1 MNFLIIEDDA
11 ITAMVLEEMLSEFGS
26 CDVVENGLLG
36 LEKLESKFK
45 ENLTYSVIFLDI
57 MLPERSGQD
66 ILLDIR
72 NLDEK
77 YNKSGMESTKV
88 IMSTALDDYDNIK
101 KAFNNLC
108 EGYIIKPFD
117 KEKITKAL
125 IDLDVLYS
133 DDED

>member
-1 MNFLIIEDDA
+1 MDFLIIEDDA
-11 ITAMVLEEMLSEFGS
+11 ITAMVLEEMLSEFGKS
-26 CDVVENGLLG
+26 EVVENGIFG
-36 LEKLESKFK
+36 LEKIEDKLKSKESFD
-45 ENLTYSVIFLDI
+45 VVFLDI

-66 ILLDIR
+66 ILADIR

-77 YNKSGMESTKV
+77 YNRKGLDMTKV
-88 IMSTALDDYDNIK
+88 IMSTALDDYENIK

-125 IDLDVLYS
+125 IDIDVLYT
-133 DDED
+133 DED